1 MTDLLDKINF
11 NKKNVWLVT
20 GASGF
25 IGSNL
30 VNFLLKKNQKIIGI
44 DNFSNSKK
52 KNINKIKR
60 ENKKKI
66 NNLKFINK
74 DLLNVNYNLKIFKK
88 IDYVV
93 HLAALGSVPRS
104 FEQTLLSS
112 RNNLDIYIRLLDF
125 IKDKKIKRLIVT
137 SSSSIYGNSK
147 SKLKN
152 ENLKYDPLSPY
163 AVSKT
168 AIEFYSKIYAKNF
181 NIPII
186 VFRIFNVFGPYQQT
200 ENQYSAVIPKWI
212 KLYIKN
218 KKIYIY
224 GKKTISRDF
233 TYVDNILYAIFLV
246 SKINKNL
253 KKFDIFNIAC
263 GKKISLGSI
272 ISLIKKY
279 SSRKLPQNIIKI
291 NYTTQRKGDIETS
304 LANINK
310 SKKNLKYFPIVQF
323 EKGLKKTIKWI
334 IDNKW

>member
-1 MTDLLDKINF
+1 MGLIILVIVKKKILI
-11 NKKNVWLVT
+11 K
-20 GASGF
+20 
-25 IGSNL
+25 
-30 VNFLLKKNQKIIGI
+30 LKKRI
-44 DNFSNSKK
+44 
-52 KNINKIKR
+52 
-60 ENKKKI
+60 KKKI
-66 NNLKFINK
+66 NNFKFINK
-74 DLLNVNYNLKIFKK
+74 DLLNVNYDLKIFKK
-88 IDYVV
+88 IDYVI

-147 SKLKN
+147 FKLKN

-186 VFRIFNVFGPYQQT
+186 IFRIFNVFGPYQQT

-279 SSRKLPQNIIKI
+279 SSQNKIKI
-291 NYTTQRKGDIETS
+291 NYTTQRKGDTETS